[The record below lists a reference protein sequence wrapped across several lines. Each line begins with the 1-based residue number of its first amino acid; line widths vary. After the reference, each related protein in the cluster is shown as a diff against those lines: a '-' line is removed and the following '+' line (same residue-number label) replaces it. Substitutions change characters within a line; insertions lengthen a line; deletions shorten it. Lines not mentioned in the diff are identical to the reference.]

1 MNGKELED
9 IKELNELLNYLDKKY
24 IFFNNIVYL

>member
-9 IKELNELLNYLDKKY
+9 IKELNELLDYLDKKY
-24 IFFNNIVYL
+24 FFFNNIVYL

>member
-9 IKELNELLNYLDKKY
+9 IKELNELLDYLDKKY
-24 IFFNNIVYL
+24 FVFNNIVYL